1 MTMANFAVSY
11 EHSCEFKEFSILW
24 SYGYGTTITVT
35 FRQPFVAEV
44 LGSGFNIPQSEGF
57 FMLHHPCIKE
67 IHSDRSWQD
76 TVRLEELSRMADK
89 ARKVPAVS
97 KELDGA
103 AQKVTAN
110 C

>member
-1 MTMANFAVSY
+1 
-11 EHSCEFKEFSILW
+11 
-24 SYGYGTTITVT
+24 
-35 FRQPFVAEV
+35 
-44 LGSGFNIPQSEGF
+44 
-57 FMLHHPCIKE
+57 MLHHPCIKE